1 MSVVLFR
8 QSSERSSKAL
18 LSKGHHCH
26 LQLYTGE
33 CSGLRRSST
42 KGSELRNRLQHSPQL
57 GGDLVTLAH
66 EGTKAYSESF
76 DAMISESIGIPPS
89 LLLPPFR

>member
-1 MSVVLFR
+1 VSVVLFR
-8 QSSERSSKAL
+8 QSSERSSKAF
-18 LSKGHHCH
+18 SKGHHCH

-57 GGDLVTLAH
+57 GGDLVTLTH
-66 EGTKAYSESF
+66 VGTKAYSESF

-89 LLLPPFR
+89 LSLPPFR